1 MVLGTSRQNLALT
14 ASASLCVKVKD
25 AVALV
30 PAALGDAKTLP
41 PPPVMMS
48 SESDAPVHV
57 AELAMILTFTCV
69 PNPYPVNVYVTAWFF
84 ATLAP
89 ATLLMTEPAMFT

>member
-1 MVLGTSRQNLALT
+1 VLGTSRQNLALA

-41 PPPVMMS
+41 PPLKIS
-48 SESDAPVHV
+48 KIEK
-57 AELAMILTFTCV
+57 
-69 PNPYPVNVYVTAWFF
+69 NVSIDHPRHCIQT
-84 ATLAP
+84 
-89 ATLLMTEPAMFT
+89 

>member
-1 MVLGTSRQNLALT
+1 LVLGTSRQNLALA

-41 PPPVMMS
+41 PPLKIS
-48 SESDAPVHV
+48 KIEKKR
-57 AELAMILTFTCV
+57 
-69 PNPYPVNVYVTAWFF
+69 
-84 ATLAP
+84 
-89 ATLLMTEPAMFT
+89 